1 MAAPEGPKI
10 EIPDKDGKQVNYIW
24 MPDGKGNLVK
34 TDSSVVKKGF
44 ANLPAEAQIQLA
56 QYILTVTNRQPT
68 AAARENLWNDI
79 IRGAEAKFKEGIK
92 DTPWDVLTFMTENA
106 PPSGSDNVIITKYDK
121 ITSDAYLNNVAKSL
135 GFDVTLLTEEDKTDF
150 LNKINAEAA
159 IGGKQTTKKATTGGY
174 ETIVTPAIFDP
185 KSFTEAFIWAKVNI
199 GDTKTL
205 PSSAVKQVANVQTML
220 KNYGINNL
228 SAKEINQY
236 AVDVASGT
244 KTLDDLMLDF
254 SDKAQRIYGQFADR
268 LKANPKLTMADI
280 AEPIVT
286 TLSKVWEMDPTSFS
300 LSDPNVSRF
309 LVPDITGKMPASGI
323 ADVYNYA
330 MNHPNREK
338 TKAANDEA
346 RSAATEVARA
356 MGFGI

>member
-1 MAAPEGPKI
+1 MGAPAGPSFTA
-10 EIPDKDGKQVNYIW
+10 PDKNTKQVNYIW
-24 MPDGKGNLVK
+24 MPDAKGNLVK

-92 DTPWDVLTFMTENA
+92 DTPWDVLTFMSENA
-106 PPSGSDNVIITKYDK
+106 PPSGSDNVIITQYDK
-121 ITSDAYLNNVAKSL
+121 ITSDAYLNSVAKSM
-135 GFDVTLLTEEDKTDF
+135 GFDVTLITDQDRADF
-150 LNKINAEAA
+150 LNKINTEAS

-199 GDTKTL
+199 GDTTTL
-205 PSSAVKQVANVQTML
+205 PSTAVKQVANVKTLL

-228 SAKEINQY
+228 SAKEVNQF
-236 AVDVASGT
+236 AVDVASGV

-254 SDKAQRIYGQFADR
+254 SPKAQKIYGQYADR
-268 LKANPKLTMADI
+268 LKTNPKLTMMDI
-280 AEPIVT
+280 AEPIIS
-286 TLSKVWEMDPTSFS
+286 TLAKTWEMDPTAFNLDS
-300 LSDPNVSRF
+300 PEVARF
-309 LVPDITGKMPASGI
+309 LVPDITGKLPAAGI

-330 MNHPNREK
+330 INHPNREK

-346 RSAATEVARA
+346 RSAASEIARA